1 MKPRMTRRE
10 LVAAGTA
17 GVALTS
23 VPNAWAGRLLDRTP
37 RLGPGDF
44 LDGVASGEPS
54 AGAVT
59 LWSRLATD
67 RPRSGAQLIVAEDEG
82 LQRVV
87 ARSIVPTG
95 RGINGTL
102 KARVGGLEP
111 RTEYFYKWV
120 SGTGESETGRTIT
133 APAPGSNETLR
144 IGVSSCQN
152 FPFGFY
158 APMRDAVERDV
169 DLKLF
174 LGDYMYEVARN
185 GPVRNDPIAATDLTS
200 YREKYRLNRSDPALR
215 ELHRLLPMAHIW
227 DDHEV
232 SDNYNEPSETP
243 ADETDQTNSG
253 QARQVAEAR
262 QRTFGYRAAFE
273 WLPRMTEPTERHRI
287 YRKLSYGGLLD
298 IFLLD
303 TRQYRTGAG
312 RVRGSAVPGQD
323 SGPGSQLLNPDQM
336 AWLRRGLRQS
346 TAKWKLIAQQIVVAT
361 IYYDGAVLQ
370 NPDAWDGHQDERD
383 ILLDDIAGVTP
394 AGGPIDNV
402 VWLTGDVHAF
412 IANQLPARFD
422 RTTYVP
428 DGRPSVAT
436 EYVPG
441 AVSSPGIP
449 TPAANVR
456 AAAPWNEIYDGA
468 TRGYGVMDFGE
479 ARLNTDFR
487 GAPAFPTADTPLTT
501 LYSFA
506 QADGAN
512 RIQTVPPRQVRRPRR

>member
-1 MKPRMTRRE
+1 MKPRLTRRE

-17 GVALTS
+17 GLALTS
-23 VPNAWAGRLLDRTP
+23 VPDAWAARLLERTP

-44 LDGVASGEPS
+44 MDGVASGEPS
-54 AGAVT
+54 ARAVT

-67 RPRSGAQLIVAEDEG
+67 RPRSGAELIVAEDEG
-82 LQRVV
+82 FERVV
-87 ARSIVPTG
+87 ARSVVPTG

-111 RTEYFYKWV
+111 RTEYFYKWI
-120 SGTGESETGRTIT
+120 SGTDESDTGRTLT
-133 APAPGSNETLR
+133 APAAGSNETLR

-158 APMRDAVERDV
+158 PPMRDAVERGV

-174 LGDYMYEVARN
+174 LGDYMYETARN
-185 GPVRNDPIAATDLTS
+185 GPVRRDPIAATDLAS

-215 ELHRLLPMAHIW
+215 ELHRLVPMAHIW

-232 SDNYNEPSETP
+232 TDNYNETAESQQ
-243 ADETDQTNSG
+243 DETDQTNPG
-253 QARQVAEAR
+253 QARQVAELR

-303 TRQYRTGAG
+303 TRQYRTGNG
-312 RVRGSAVPGQD
+312 SVRGSAVQD
-323 SGPGSQLLNPDQM
+323 SGPGSRLLNPRQM
-336 AWLRRGLRQS
+336 AWLRRGLRES
-346 TAKWKLIAQQIVVAT
+346 TAKWKLIAQQVVVAT
-361 IYYDGAVLQ
+361 IYYDGAVVQ

-383 ILLDDIAGVTP
+383 LLLDDIAG
-394 AGGPIDNV
+394 ANGGDPIDNV
-402 VWLTGDVHAF
+402 VWITGDVHAF
-412 IANQLPARFD
+412 IANQLPRRFD
-422 RTTYVP
+422 RTTY
-428 DGRPSVAT
+428 GSQGMPSVST

-441 AVSSPGIP
+441 SVTSPGIP
-449 TPAANVR
+449 TPPANVR

-468 TRGYGVMDFGE
+468 TRGYGVLDFTDS
-479 ARLNTDFR
+479 RLNTDFR
-487 GAPAFPTADTPLTT
+487 GAPGFPSAATPLTT

-506 QADGAN
+506 QAEGAN
-512 RIQTVPPRQVRRPRR
+512 RIQTVAPRQVRRRRR

>member
-1 MKPRMTRRE
+1 MKLRMTRRE

-17 GVALTS
+17 GAALAA
-23 VPNAWAGRLLDRTP
+23 VPDVWAARLLDRTP
-37 RLGPGDF
+37 RVGPGVF
-44 LDGVASGEPS
+44 LDGVATGEPS
-54 AGAVT
+54 ADAVT
-59 LWSRLATD
+59 FWSRLATE
-67 RPRSGAQLIVAEDEG
+67 RPRSGAELIVAEDAG
-82 LQRVV
+82 LNRVV
-87 ARSIVPTG
+87 SRTVVPTG

-102 KARVGGLEP
+102 KTRIAGLDP

-120 SGTGESETGRTIT
+120 SGTSESDTGRTLT
-133 APAPGSNETLR
+133 APAAGSNETLR

-152 FPFGFY
+152 FPFGFF
-158 APMRDAVERDV
+158 APMRDAVARDL

-174 LGDYMYEVARN
+174 LGDYMYETARN
-185 GPVRNDPIAATDLTS
+185 GPVRADPGASTDLAS
-200 YREKYRLNRSDPALR
+200 YREKYRLNRTDTALR
-215 ELHRLLPMAHIW
+215 ELHRMMPMAHIW
-227 DDHEV
+227 DDHEI
-232 SDNYNEPSETP
+232 SDNYNEPSESS
-243 ADETDQTNSG
+243 ADETDQTSPDTVR
-253 QARQVAEAR
+253 QAAEAR
-262 QRTFGYRAAFE
+262 QRAFGYRAAFE
-273 WLPRMTEPTERHRI
+273 WLPRMTEPSERFRI

-303 TRQYRTGAG
+303 TRQYRTNGG

-323 SGPGSQLLNPDQM
+323 SGPGSPLLNPDQL

-394 AGGPIDNV
+394 AGPAIDNV

-412 IANQLPARFD
+412 IANQLPPRFD
-422 RTTYVP
+422 RMRFSAGQDQP
-428 DGRPSVAT
+428 VAT

-441 AVSSPGIP
+441 SVTSVGIP
-449 TPAANVR
+449 TPSANVK

-468 TRGYGVMDFGE
+468 NRGYGVFDFNE
-479 ARLNTDFR
+479 SRLNTDFR
-487 GAPAFPTADTPLTT
+487 GAPSFPSVSTPLTT

-512 RIQTVPPRQVRRPRR
+512 EIQTVPPRVGRRRRR